1 MIKKNWQQSCTVAW
15 KEKSTNKILDDSTQ
29 KRPELNLEKALG
41 NFEFSVVPKVLFF
54 NDGQPVIC
62 TDKSSILHH
71 IEELANSQQDIAIN
85 PDMSVTTDEQRVII
99 IDGMAVANPINKTKE
114 IKSCKVCNISLN
126 W

>member
-1 MIKKNWQQSCTVAW
+1 M
-15 KEKSTNKILDDSTQ
+15 
-29 KRPELNLEKALG
+29 
-41 NFEFSVVPKVLFF
+41 VPKVLFF

-62 TDKSSILHH
+62 TGKSSILHH

-99 IDGMAVANPINKTKE
+99 IDGMAVANQINKTKE
-114 IKSCKVCNISLN
+114 IKSCKVNNISLN